1 MPEILIVEDL
11 EELSRV
17 AAVKFVDVANNSI
30 NEKGRFQVS
39 LAGGSTP
46 RSLYRLLASA
56 EYREK
61 IDWSKVFLFFG
72 DERFVPPDHPDS
84 NYRMAKENL
93 FDLIDISDANIFR
106 WPTENVNAEQAAAE
120 YETTIIDFLG
130 SDTFARFDLILLG
143 MGADG
148 HTASLFPNTAALNEE
163 QRIAV
168 ANRVDRLDTTRLTL
182 TFPVIN
188 NAANVVFL
196 LAGEEKAD
204 TLRDILEGAPDP
216 EKYPAQSIKPAGKL
230 IWIVEKKAASKLSD
244 AIS

>member
-1 MPEILIVEDL
+1 MIVEDL
-11 EELSRV
+11 EELRRV
-17 AAVKFVDVANNSI
+17 AAVKFVDVANNAI

-93 FDLIDISDANIFR
+93 FDLIDIPDANIFR
-106 WPTENVNAEQAAAE
+106 WPTENVNAEQAGAE
-120 YETTIIDFLG
+120 YERTLNDFFG